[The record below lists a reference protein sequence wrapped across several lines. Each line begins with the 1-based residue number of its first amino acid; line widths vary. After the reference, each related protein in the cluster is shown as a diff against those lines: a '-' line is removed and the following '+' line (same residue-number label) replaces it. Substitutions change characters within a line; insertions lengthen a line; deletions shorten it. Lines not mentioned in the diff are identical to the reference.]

1 MTILI
6 GAAVF
11 FAWAYFWV
19 RGHLL
24 PALAFPAFMALMA
37 LSSYNEP
44 GPFTTNP
51 WHDYPLT
58 AFLIAVS
65 FAPYAIK
72 RHRVAKM
79 DRLLNGIRF
88 KDVRGG

>member
-6 GAAVF
+6 AAAVF
-11 FAWAYFWV
+11 CVWAYFWV

-24 PALAFPAFMALMA
+24 PALAFPTFMALMA

-44 GPFTTNP
+44 GPFTTKP
-51 WHDYPLT
+51 WHDYPMT
-58 AFLIAVS
+58 ALLVAVS
-65 FAPYAIK
+65 FAPHALK
-72 RHRVAKM
+72 RYRAAKM

-88 KDVRGG
+88 RDVRGD